1 MSQAPLPSTTDS
13 VTSVMA
19 EARRGWFPQVQF
31 PNYYVWFVLFGSM
44 DIMLTWVI
52 LHLGGSEVNPIAR
65 RIIDRWDLP
74 GAIAFKFTLMI
85 IVLLVCEFVGTRR
98 RALGLL
104 LAIVAIVVSAFPV
117 LYSFVLLA
125 IHTPRMAH

>member
-1 MSQAPLPSTTDS
+1 MSSPVPSTWSPPSQES
-13 VTSVMA
+13 VPKA
-19 EARRGWFPQVQF
+19 AGWFPQVQF
-31 PNYYVWFVLFGSM
+31 PNYYVWFVLFSSM